1 MHIKITD
8 MKNILITLLLIS
20 GISSGLIAQNCSDNC
35 KKKEQIKAQKVAFI
49 TDKLQL
55 TVEEAQQFWPVYNEM
70 NKKSDDIDL
79 QVRSIVQNYKKNKET
94 LSNQEIENMADKM
107 MELEASSS
115 KLDQEYYLKFKK
127 ILPIQKIMEL
137 NQAERQFKHELLQQ
151 LKGCAANKE
160 Q

>member
-1 MHIKITD
+1 MKKIYLT
-8 MKNILITLLLIS
+8 ILLIS
-20 GISSGLIAQNCSDNC
+20 GIFSGLFAQHCDDNC

-55 TVEEAQQFWPVYNEM
+55 TVDEAQQFWPVYNEL
-70 NKKSDDIDL
+70 NKKTDEIDK
-79 QVRSIVQNYKKNKET
+79 QIKGIVQNFKKNKET
-94 LSNQEIENMADKM
+94 LSNTEIESLSDKM
-107 MELEASSS
+107 MELEASCS
-115 KLDQEYYLKFKK
+115 KLDQDYYLKFKK
-127 ILPIQKIMEL
+127 ILPIRKIMEL